1 VKLSLYIV
9 CIAVIVSLLF
19 RQLQAPWVAFRKGET
34 AFAHGNFAAAA
45 QFYQTAA
52 EKLDDPRILDRLV
65 HCWWRIGDIK
75 DEETLLTRILERH
88 SERLD
93 TIELLAGAYQQ
104 AQEPE
109 KAIPLFSQYLARG
122 GKLDSFGKLQL
133 ARVYRQAGHYD
144 QAAPYYLQA
153 EEDPKQKIAATT
165 ELAEM
170 RSWQGAYDEAIAL
183 LRKVSSLN
191 PQIGRRASASLAYWA
206 GPAIIKNPKTNTEN
220 FLASHEYP
228 HSFSCYV
235 ILRGSCSLRRPR

>member
-1 VKLSLYIV
+1 MAVKLSLYIV
-9 CIAVIVSLLF
+9 CVALIVCLSF
-19 RQLQAPWVAFRKGET
+19 RQFEAPWVAFRKGET

-45 QFYQTAA
+45 QFYQKAA

-65 HCWWRIGDIK
+65 HCWWKIGDIK
-75 DEETLLTRILERH
+75 DKETLLARILQRH

-104 AQEPE
+104 AQEPQN
-109 KAIPLFSQYLARG
+109 AIPLFTEYLARG
-122 GKLDSFGKLQL
+122 GKLDSFAKLQL

-153 EEDPKQKIAATT
+153 AEDPKQKIAATT

-183 LRKVSSLN
+183 LRKVLVAEPTN
-191 PQIGRRASASLAYWA
+191 RPARLGLARILSWA
-206 GPAIIKNPKTNTEN
+206 GDYKE
-220 FLASHEYP
+220 SEDEYRKLLSKP
-228 HSFSCYV
+228 
-235 ILRGSCSLRRPR
+235 

>member
-9 CIAVIVSLLF
+9 CVAVIVSLLF
-19 RQLQAPWVAFRKGET
+19 RQFEAPWVAFRKGET
-34 AFAHGNFAAAA
+34 AFALGNFAAAA
-45 QFYQTAA
+45 QFYQRAA
-52 EKLDDPRILDRLV
+52 EKLDDPRIIDRLV

-75 DEETLLTRILERH
+75 DEETLLASILERH

-104 AQEPE
+104 AKEPE
-109 KAIPLFSQYLARG
+109 KAIPLFTQYLARG

-133 ARVYRQAGHYD
+133 ARVYRQTGHYD

-153 EEDPKQKIAATT
+153 AVDPKQKIVATT

-183 LRKVSSLN
+183 LRKVLVAEPTN
-191 PQIGRRASASLAYWA
+191 RQARLSLARILSWA
-206 GPAIIKNPKTNTEN
+206 GDYKE
-220 FLASHEYP
+220 SEDEYRKLLSKP
-228 HSFSCYV
+228 
-235 ILRGSCSLRRPR
+235 

>member
-1 VKLSLYIV
+1 MKLSLYIV
-9 CIAVIVSLLF
+9 CVALVVSLLF
-19 RQLQAPWVAFRKGET
+19 RQFEAPWVAFRKGET

-45 QFYQTAA
+45 QFYQKAA

-65 HCWWRIGDIK
+65 HCWWKIGDIK
-75 DEETLLTRILERH
+75 DKETLLARILQRH

-104 AQEPE
+104 AQEPQN
-109 KAIPLFSQYLARG
+109 AIPLFTEYLARG
-122 GKLDSFGKLQL
+122 GKLDSFAKLQL

-153 EEDPKQKIAATT
+153 AEDPKQKIAATT

-183 LRKVSSLN
+183 LRKALVAEPTNRPVRL
-191 PQIGRRASASLAYWA
+191 SLARILSWA
-206 GPAIIKNPKTNTEN
+206 GKYQE
-220 FLASHEYP
+220 SEDEYRK
-228 HSFSCYV
+228 
-235 ILRGSCSLRRPR
+235 LLGKL

>member
-1 VKLSLYIV
+1 MRIRALCRRSTIAVKLSLYMV
-9 CIAVIVSLLF
+9 CVAVIVSVLF
-19 RQLQAPWVAFRKGET
+19 RQFEAPWVSFRKGET

-45 QFYQTAA
+45 QFYQKAA

-75 DEETLLTRILERH
+75 DEETLLARILERH

-104 AQEPE
+104 AQEPQ
-109 KAIPLFSQYLARG
+109 KAIPLFTEYLARG

-153 EEDPKQKIAATT
+153 AEDPKQKIAATT

-183 LRKVSSLN
+183 LRKVLVAEPTN
-191 PQIGRRASASLAYWA
+191 RPARLSLARILSWA
-206 GPAIIKNPKTNTEN
+206 GKYQE
-220 FLASHEYP
+220 SEDEYRK
-228 HSFSCYV
+228 
-235 ILRGSCSLRRPR
+235 LLGKL

>member
-1 VKLSLYIV
+1 VQSSFLLRSTIAVKLSLYIV
-9 CIAVIVSLLF
+9 CVTVIVSLLF
-19 RQLQAPWVAFRKGET
+19 RQFEAPWVAFRKGET

-45 QFYQTAA
+45 QFYQQAA
-52 EKLDDPRILDRLV
+52 EKLDDARILDRLV
-65 HCWWRIGDIK
+65 HCWWRTGDIK
-75 DEETLLTRILERH
+75 DEETLLARILERH

-109 KAIPLFSQYLARG
+109 KAIPLFTQYLARG

-153 EEDPKQKIAATT
+153 VEDPKQKIAAMT

-183 LRKVSSLN
+183 LRKVLVAEPTN
-191 PQIGRRASASLAYWA
+191 RPARLSLARILSWA
-206 GPAIIKNPKTNTEN
+206 GDYKE
-220 FLASHEYP
+220 SEDEYRELLSKP
-228 HSFSCYV
+228 
-235 ILRGSCSLRRPR
+235 

>member
-1 VKLSLYIV
+1 MKLSFYIV
-9 CIAVIVSLLF
+9 CVALVVSLLF
-19 RQLQAPWVAFRKGET
+19 RQFEAPWVAFRKGET

-45 QFYQTAA
+45 QFYQKAA

-65 HCWWRIGDIK
+65 HCWWKIGDIK
-75 DEETLLTRILERH
+75 DKETLLARILQRH

-104 AQEPE
+104 AQEPQN
-109 KAIPLFSQYLARG
+109 AIPLFTEYLARG

-153 EEDPKQKIAATT
+153 AEDPKQKIAATT
-165 ELAEM
+165 ELAGM

-183 LRKVSSLN
+183 LRKVLVAEPTN
-191 PQIGRRASASLAYWA
+191 RPARLSLARILSWA
-206 GPAIIKNPKTNTEN
+206 GKYQE
-220 FLASHEYP
+220 SEDEYRK
-228 HSFSCYV
+228 
-235 ILRGSCSLRRPR
+235 LLGKL